1 MIKDNQKQL
10 NRLHVLLDALVI
22 IAAYAL
28 AYLIIASRKDA
39 IALPASFYFSVL
51 IIVVPIA
58 LLLNGLNGMYV
69 PKRVLSKRRE
79 IAGIFTSNTILLL
92 IFTLV
97 LFLGSKNPYLYNF
110 SRSLIIYF
118 YGFTIVFELLERASI
133 RVVLRDIRKKGYN
146 SKEVL
151 LVGYSRAAEG
161 FIDRCRVNPEWGYKI
176 RGILDNHHK
185 TDYSYKDIPV
195 IGDIRALA
203 AQLEENKIENTLDE
217 IVITLSLEDYD
228 YLEEIVN
235 ECERSGVHTKFVPD
249 YNNIIPTVP
258 QIEDVQGLPVINI
271 RKLPLSE
278 GAHAFIKRSI
288 DIFGSLFGL
297 ILFSPVMLITLIAV
311 KCSSPGPVFFAQER
325 IGRHGKAFRMYKFRS
340 MIVQEDDDEKKEWTT
355 KNDPRV
361 TSVGRLIR
369 KTSIDEMPQFWNILK
384 GDMSLVGPR
393 PERPQFVEKFKDEI
407 PHYMIKHQVRPGL
420 TGWAQVNGYRGDT
433 SIEKRIEYDLYYIE
447 NWTVGFDFKIMF
459 LTVFKGFVNKNAY

>member
-1 MIKDNQKQL
+1 MEEHQKQL
-10 NRLHVLLDALVI
+10 NRIFILLDAIAI

-28 AYLIIASRKDA
+28 AYLIIASRKNA

-51 IIVVPIA
+51 VIIVPVA
-58 LLLNGLNGMYV
+58 LILNGLNGMYSQ
-69 PKRVLSKRRE
+69 KRSLSKRRVL
-79 IAGIFTSNTILLL
+79 GMVFTSSTILLL
-92 IFTLV
+92 VFTLV
-97 LFLGSKNPYLYNF
+97 LFLGSKNQYIYNF

-118 YGFTIVFELLERASI
+118 YIFMMVFEVAERA
-133 RVVLRDIRKKGYN
+133 VVRLALKDIRKKGYN
-146 SKEVL
+146 AKEVL

-161 FIDRCRVNPEWGYKI
+161 FIDRCRMNPDWGYRI
-176 RGILDNHHK
+176 RGILDDHK
-185 TDYSYKDIPV
+185 DAEYMYKNIPI
-195 IGDIRALA
+195 IGKIRSLSS
-203 AQLEENKIENTLDE
+203 QLEENKIENTLDE
-217 IVITLSLEDYD
+217 IVITLSLQDYD

-258 QIEDVQGLPVINI
+258 QVEDVQGLPVINI
-271 RKLPLSE
+271 RRLPLSE
-278 GAHAFIKRSI
+278 GANAFIKRAI

-297 ILFSPVMLITLIAV
+297 IIFSPIMIGTMIAV
-311 KCSSPGPVFFAQER
+311 KCSSPGPIFYKQER
-325 IGRHGKAFRMYKFRS
+325 IGRHGKAFNMYKFRS
-340 MIVQEDDDEKKEWTT
+340 MVVQEEDDEKKEWTT

-361 TSVGRLIR
+361 TPVGRFIR

-393 PERPQFVEKFKDEI
+393 PERPQFVEKFRDEI

-459 LTVFKGFVNKNAY
+459 LTIFKGFINKNAY